1 MDPIVAKVVTSLAG
15 TGGVGAIVLGGS
27 RARGSATP
35 ESDYDI
41 GLYFSRRRGP
51 LDLAALRRV
60 VSNLAD
66 PGSNFTVTEP
76 GEWGRWVVGGVW
88 LRVDGKPVDLLYRDI
103 DAVGSVIE
111 DCTHGRLEVDYQPG
125 HPHCFVSS
133 IWMAEV
139 AQCQVLHD
147 ADGEM
152 QRLKAATSTYP
163 SGLRQATI
171 SRFSW
176 ECGFAVA
183 NAGKAVARGDHGYIA
198 GSLFRAFACMAHV
211 LHALNGVYLMNEKGA
226 LALAARLP
234 VTVPNLAERTDEV
247 WRDLGARDYPR
258 ALANATSLVAA
269 FEQLV
274 ASARLTEADAK

>member
-1 MDPIVAKVVTSLAG
+1 MDPIVERVVARLAG
-15 TGGVGAIVLGGS
+15 TGGVSAIVLGGS
-27 RARGSATP
+27 RARGSATA

-41 GLYFSRRRGP
+41 GLYSSRRRGP
-51 LDLAALRRV
+51 LDIDTLRRAV
-60 VSNLAD
+60 ADLAD
-66 PGSNFTVTEP
+66 PGSSFTVTEP
-76 GEWGRWVVGGVW
+76 GEWGRWVVGGAW
-88 LRVDGKPVDLLYRDI
+88 LRVDGRPVDLLYRNI
-103 DAVGSVIE
+103 DAVGSVIA

-152 QRLKAATSTYP
+152 QRLKAAVTPYP
-163 SGLRQATI
+163 PALRQATLA
-171 SRFSW
+171 RFGW

-183 NAGKAVARGDHGYIA
+183 NAGKAVSRGDHGYIA
-198 GSLFRAFACMAHV
+198 GSLFRAFACMAHA

-226 LALAARLP
+226 LALAANLP
-234 VTVPNLAERTDEV
+234 VTVPRLAERADGV
-247 WRDLGARDYPR
+247 WRDLGAGDYAR
-258 ALANATSLVAA
+258 ALATATSLVAA

-274 ASARLTEADAK
+274 ESDDLTKASLE